1 MKLKEILEAVDKYYH
16 GTSRKLKGFIT
27 PPMEHGLEIQER
39 GRKKNLDKVFI
50 TKDLGSAKIYAGRA
64 KNVLGGKPV
73 VYIVDPIGK
82 LTTINVAT
90 GTSVFAGNKA
100 KIIGVAKP

>member
-50 TKDLGSAKIYAGRA
+50 TRDLGSAKIYAGRA
-64 KNVLGGKPV
+64 KNVFGGKPV
-73 VYIVDPIGK
+73 IYRVEPIGK
-82 LTTINVAT
+82 MTTINAAK
-90 GTSVFAGNKA
+90 GTTVFAVDKA